1 MAAPTFDRETILR
14 VVRQWPIN
22 EQVAL
27 ADAILAEAR
36 AAANPIVQ
44 PPAVPSSALRGILA
58 TDQPPPSDDKVE
70 RILDEERMKSYR
82 ICLHR

>member
-1 MAAPTFDRETILR
+1 MTAPTYDRETILR
-14 VVRQWPIN
+14 IVRQWPIN

-27 ADAILAEAR
+27 ADAILADAR

-58 TDQPPPSDDKVE
+58 NDQPPPSDAEVE
-70 RILDEERMKSYR
+70 RILDEERMKKYGA
-82 ICLHR
+82 